1 MLKNILICAIA
12 AIPLAGC
19 DINLSAL
26 RPIKW
31 ATVDVSKI
39 KQSVGDKFK
48 SEHPY
53 PDSINQNFEEAQRES
68 GKLRQQIS
76 SITQTNTLKCREAV
90 IESSNIN
97 SPTPGSKKGSTAP
110 AAVAFPEPADM
121 RQLQNSSKY
130 QECILAAQN
139 DPLVADLQEK
149 AAKFQTMFNARQK
162 HDQEVTKKLNAY
174 ISEAIGNY
182 AASNSFE
189 LVISRSER
197 EVLYN
202 KNQTEFDITGAV
214 LGVINSKTGK

>member
-1 MLKNILICAIA
+1 
-12 AIPLAGC
+12 
-19 DINLSAL
+19 
-26 RPIKW
+26 
-31 ATVDVSKI
+31 
-39 KQSVGDKFK
+39 
-48 SEHPY
+48 
-53 PDSINQNFEEAQRES
+53 
-68 GKLRQQIS
+68 
-76 SITQTNTLKCREAV
+76 V
-90 IESSNIN
+90 IESSSTN
-97 SPTPGSKKGSTAP
+97 STASGSKKGSAAP

-139 DPLVADLQEK
+139 DPLVSELQEK

-202 KNQTEFDITGAV
+202 KTRQNLILPALCWVSLIARREIGTSRNRQIDPG
-214 LGVINSKTGK
+214 L